1 MKQDNKL
8 DAESNK
14 QTHDGLI
21 AVTSNGLK

>member
-1 MKQDNKL
+1 L

-21 AVTSNGLK
+21 AVTSNGFKIV